1 MMKIG
6 ILGGTF
12 DPPHNAHL
20 TIAERAIKQFHLGKV
35 IFIPSGN
42 PWQKKY
48 ATSFIHRYEMTKILI
63 EDSNLL
69 EISDIE
75 KSEDLPS
82 YTVDT
87 LTKLNH
93 KKDNLYFILGSDT
106 AMNIKTWND
115 YEKLLPLTNFLIA
128 LRKEDNLNNLK
139 ENFPFDYQ
147 LIDGDKLDL
156 SSTSLREKL
165 QWNQFYDDDIPI
177 KVVSYIKKKN
187 IY

>member
-1 MMKIG
+1 MKIG

-12 DPPHNAHL
+12 DPPHKAHL
-20 TIAERAIKQFHLGKV
+20 KIAERAVKQFHLDKV

-63 EDSNLL
+63 EDFSTF

-75 KSEDLPS
+75 KSEDVPS

-87 LTKLNH
+87 LTKFNYR
-93 KKDNLYFILGSDT
+93 KDSLYFILGSDT
-106 AMNIKTWND
+106 AMNIKTWNN
-115 YEKLLPLTNFLIA
+115 YEKLLNLTSFLIA
-128 LRKEDNLNNLK
+128 LRREDNIKDLN
-139 ENFPFDYQ
+139 ENFPFDYKI
-147 LIDGDKLDL
+147 IDGEKLDL
-156 SSTSLREKL
+156 SSTSISEKL
-165 QWNQFYDDDIPI
+165 ENSIFDENDIPLKI
-177 KVVSYIKKKN
+177 ITYIKANN

>member
-1 MMKIG
+1 MKKIG

-12 DPPHNAHL
+12 DPPHKAHL
-20 TIAERAIKQFHLGKV
+20 KIAERAIKQFHLDKV

-63 EDSNLL
+63 EDFSIF
-69 EISDIE
+69 EISDVE
-75 KSEDLPS
+75 KSEDVPS

-87 LTKLNH
+87 LIKLNH

-106 AMNIKTWND
+106 AMNIKTWNN
-115 YEKLLPLTNFLIA
+115 YEKLLNLTTFLIA
-128 LRKEDNLNNLK
+128 LRREDNIKNLN
-139 ENFPFDYQ
+139 ENFPFDYKI
-147 LIDGDKLDL
+147 IDGEKLDL
-156 SSTSLREKL
+156 SSTSIREKL
-165 QWNQFYDDDIPI
+165 ENSIFDANDIPLKI
-177 KVVSYIKKKN
+177 ISYIKANN

>member
-1 MMKIG
+1 MKIG

-12 DPPHNAHL
+12 DPPHKAHL
-20 TIAERAIKQFHLGKV
+20 KIAERAVKQFHLDKV

-63 EDSNLL
+63 EDFSTF

-75 KSEDLPS
+75 KSEDVPS

-106 AMNIKTWND
+106 AMNIKTWNN
-115 YEKLLPLTNFLIA
+115 YEKLSTLTNFLIA
-128 LRKEDNLNNLK
+128 LRREGNIKNLND
-139 ENFPFDYQ
+139 NFPFGYK
-147 LIDGDKLDL
+147 LIDGQKLDL
-156 SSTSLREKL
+156 SSTFLREKL
-165 QWNQFYDDDIPI
+165 EHNLFDEDDIPSKI
-177 KVVSYIKKKN
+177 ITYIKKNN

>member
-1 MMKIG
+1 MKIG

-12 DPPHNAHL
+12 DPPHKAHL
-20 TIAERAIKQFHLGKV
+20 KIAERAVKQFHLDKV

-63 EDSNLL
+63 EDFSTF

-75 KSEDLPS
+75 KSEDVPS

-106 AMNIKTWND
+106 AMNIKTWNN
-115 YEKLLPLTNFLIA
+115 YEKLVNLTCFLIA
-128 LRKEDNLNNLK
+128 LRREDKIKDLN
-139 ENFPFDYQ
+139 ENFPFEYKI
-147 LIDGDKLDL
+147 IDGEKLDL
-156 SSTSLREKL
+156 SSTYIREKL
-165 QWNQFYDDDIPI
+165 ENSIFDENDIPLKI
-177 KVVSYIKKKN
+177 ISYIKAN
-187 IY
+187 DIY

>member
-1 MMKIG
+1 MKKIG

-12 DPPHNAHL
+12 DPPHKAHL
-20 TIAERAIKQFHLGKV
+20 KIAERAIKQFHLDKV

-63 EDSNLL
+63 EDFSTF

-75 KSEDLPS
+75 KSEDVPS

-106 AMNIKTWND
+106 AMNIKTWNN
-115 YEKLLPLTNFLIA
+115 YEKLSTLTNFLIA
-128 LRKEDNLNNLK
+128 LRREGNIKNLND
-139 ENFPFDYQ
+139 NFPFGYK
-147 LIDGDKLDL
+147 LIDGQKLDL
-156 SSTSLREKL
+156 SSTFLREKL
-165 QWNQFYDDDIPI
+165 EHNLFDEDDIPSKI
-177 KVVSYIKKKN
+177 ITYIKKNN

>member
-1 MMKIG
+1 MKKIG

-20 TIAERAIKQFHLGKV
+20 EIAERSIKQFDLDKV
-35 IFIPSGN
+35 IFLPSGN

-48 ATSFIHRYEMTKILI
+48 STSFNHRFEMTKILI
-63 EDSNLL
+63 EDSNFF

-75 KSEDLPS
+75 KSEDVPS

-87 LTKLNH
+87 LTKFNY

-106 AMNIKTWND
+106 AINIKTWNN
-115 YEKLLPLTNFLIA
+115 YEKLSSLTSFLIA
-128 LRKEDNLNNLK
+128 LRREDNISNLN
-139 ENFPFDYQ
+139 EDFPFNYK
-147 LIDGDKLDL
+147 LIEGEKLDL

-165 QWNQFYDDDIPI
+165 KNNLFDEDDIPLKI
-177 KVVSYIKKKN
+177 ISYIKSNN